1 MPVMIQMMGD
11 LQPQM
16 KTMMEGIKEK
26 SK

>member
-1 MPVMIQMMGD
+1 VMIQMMGD